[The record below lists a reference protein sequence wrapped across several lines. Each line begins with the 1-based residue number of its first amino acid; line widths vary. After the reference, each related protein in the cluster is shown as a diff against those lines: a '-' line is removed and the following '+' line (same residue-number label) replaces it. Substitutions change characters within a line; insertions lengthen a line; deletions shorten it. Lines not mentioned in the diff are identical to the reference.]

1 MSGFKKMALYEV
13 YLEDKKIDC
22 DIIDNLASRYHTTAN
37 CIRSTMW
44 HHVRLNG
51 MYTFKKTGQ
60 FVLYMNLTD
69 FDITPYVPKFTFESE
84 KEPTGFD
91 FIVMMLKDRK
101 ETRVALPINEK
112 NPAKYLPKLYELGF
126 DCKINT
132 YTDPSIRT
140 THRKPKEYYSIEV
153 VRYV

>member
-44 HHVRLNG
+44 HHVRLNK
-51 MYTFKKTGQ
+51 MYTFQKTGE
-60 FVLYMNLTD
+60 FVLYMNLSD
-69 FDITPYVPKFTFESE
+69 FDILPYVPKYTKKES
-84 KEPTGFD
+84 KEPTYEET
-91 FIVMMLKDRK
+91 MLMHLK
-101 ETRVALPINEK
+101 TYGNFALGSNEK

>member
-51 MYTFKKTGQ
+51 MYTFQKTGE
-60 FVLYMNLTD
+60 FVLYMNLSD
-69 FDITPYVPKFTFESE
+69 FDILPYVPKYTKKES
-84 KEPTGFD
+84 KEPTYEET
-91 FIVMMLKDRK
+91 MLMHLK
-101 ETRVALPINEK
+101 TYGNFALGSNEK

>member
-51 MYTFKKTGQ
+51 MYTFQKTGE
-60 FVLYMNLTD
+60 FVLYMNLSD
-69 FDITPYVPKFTFESE
+69 FDITPYVPKYTRKET
-84 KEPTGFD
+84 KEPTYEET
-91 FIVMMLKDRK
+91 MLMHLK
-101 ETRVALPINEK
+101 TYGNFALGSNEK

>member
-51 MYTFKKTGQ
+51 MYTFQKTGE
-60 FVLYMNLTD
+60 FVLYMNLCD
-69 FDITPYVPKFTFESE
+69 FDIIPYVPKYTRKET
-84 KEPTGFD
+84 KEPTYEET
-91 FIVMMLKDRK
+91 MLMHLR
-101 ETRVALPINEK
+101 TYGNFALGSNEK

-132 YTDPSIRT
+132 YVDPSIRT

-153 VRYV
+153 VKYV

>member
-13 YLEDKKIDC
+13 YLEDRKIDC

-51 MYTFKKTGQ
+51 MYTFKKTGE
-60 FVLYMNLTD
+60 FVLYMNLSD
-69 FDITPYVPKFTFESE
+69 FDILPYCPKYTRKET
-84 KEPTGFD
+84 KEPTYEET
-91 FIVMMLKDRK
+91 MLMHLK
-101 ETRVALPINEK
+101 TYGNFALGSNEK

-153 VRYV
+153 VKYV

>member
-1 MSGFKKMALYEV
+1 MRGFKKMALYEV
-13 YLEDKKIDC
+13 YLDDKKIDC

-51 MYTFKKTGQ
+51 MYTFQKTGE
-60 FVLYMNLTD
+60 FVLYMNLSD
-69 FDITPYVPKFTFESE
+69 FDIIPYVPKYTRKES
-84 KEPTGFD
+84 KEPTYEET
-91 FIVMMLKDRK
+91 MLMHLK
-101 ETRVALPINEK
+101 TYGNFALGSNEK

>member
-51 MYTFKKTGQ
+51 MYTFQKTGE
-60 FVLYMNLTD
+60 FVLYMSLS
-69 FDITPYVPKFTFESE
+69 DIDIIPYVPKYTRKET
-84 KEPTGFD
+84 KEPTYEET
-91 FIVMMLKDRK
+91 MLMHLKK
-101 ETRVALPINEK
+101 YGNFALGSNEK

-132 YTDPSIRT
+132 YVDPSIRT

>member
-44 HHVRLNG
+44 HHVRLNK
-51 MYTFKKTGQ
+51 MYTFKKTGE

-69 FDITPYVPKFTFESE
+69 FDILPYVPKYTRKET
-84 KEPTGFD
+84 KEPTYEET
-91 FIVMMLKDRK
+91 MLMHLK
-101 ETRVALPINEK
+101 TYGNFALGSNEK

-132 YTDPSIRT
+132 YVDPSIRT

>member
-44 HHVRLNG
+44 HHVRLNK
-51 MYTFKKTGQ
+51 MYTFKKTGE

-69 FDITPYVPKFTFESE
+69 FDIIPYCPKYTRKES
-84 KEPTGFD
+84 KEPTYEET
-91 FIVMMLKDRK
+91 MLMHLK
-101 ETRVALPINEK
+101 TYGNFALGSNEK

>member
-1 MSGFKKMALYEV
+1 MRGFKKMALYEV
-13 YLEDKKIDC
+13 YLDDKKIDC

-51 MYTFKKTGQ
+51 MYTFKKTGE
-60 FVLYMNLTD
+60 FVLYMNLSD
-69 FDITPYVPKFTFESE
+69 FDILPYVPKYTRKET
-84 KEPTGFD
+84 KEPTYEET
-91 FIVMMLKDRK
+91 MLMHLK
-101 ETRVALPINEK
+101 TYGNFALGSNEK

-132 YTDPSIRT
+132 YTDPSVRT

>member
-51 MYTFKKTGQ
+51 MYTFQKTGE
-60 FVLYMNLTD
+60 FVLYMKLSD
-69 FDITPYVPKFTFESE
+69 FDIIPYVPKYFKKES
-84 KEPTGFD
+84 KEPTYEET
-91 FIVMMLKDRK
+91 MLMHLK
-101 ETRVALPINEK
+101 TYGNFALGSNEK

>member
-13 YLEDKKIDC
+13 YLEDKKVDC

-44 HHVRLNG
+44 HHVRLNK
-51 MYTFKKTGQ
+51 MYTFKKTGE
-60 FVLYMNLTD
+60 FVLYMNLSD
-69 FDITPYVPKFTFESE
+69 FDIIPYVPKYTRKES
-84 KEPTGFD
+84 KEPTYEETM
-91 FIVMMLKDRK
+91 IMHLK
-101 ETRVALPINEK
+101 TYGNFALGRNEK

>member
-51 MYTFKKTGQ
+51 MYTFQKTGA
-60 FVLYMNLTD
+60 FVLYMNLSD
-69 FDITPYVPKFTFESE
+69 FDILPYVPKYTRKET
-84 KEPTGFD
+84 KEPTYEET
-91 FIVMMLKDRK
+91 MLMHLK
-101 ETRVALPINEK
+101 TYGNFALGSNEK

-140 THRKPKEYYSIEV
+140 TRRKPKEYYSIEV
-153 VRYV
+153 VKYV

>member
-44 HHVRLNG
+44 HHVRLNKI
-51 MYTFKKTGQ
+51 YTFKKTGD
-60 FVLYMNLTD
+60 FVLYMNLSD
-69 FDITPYVPKFTFESE
+69 FDILPYVPKYTKKES
-84 KEPTGFD
+84 KEPTYEET
-91 FIVMMLKDRK
+91 MLMHLK
-101 ETRVALPINEK
+101 TYGNFALGSNEK

-132 YTDPSIRT
+132 YIDPSVRT

>member
-37 CIRSTMW
+37 CIRSTIW

-51 MYTFKKTGQ
+51 MYTFQKTGE
-60 FVLYMNLTD
+60 FVLYMNLSD
-69 FDITPYVPKFTFESE
+69 FDIIPYVPKYTRKET
-84 KEPTGFD
+84 KEPTYEET
-91 FIVMMLKDRK
+91 MLMHLK
-101 ETRVALPINEK
+101 TYGNFALGSNEK

>member
-1 MSGFKKMALYEV
+1 MRGFKKMALYEV
-13 YLEDKKIDC
+13 YLDDKKIDC

-51 MYTFKKTGQ
+51 MYTFKKTGE
-60 FVLYMNLTD
+60 FVLYMNLSD
-69 FDITPYVPKFTFESE
+69 FDIIPYVPKYTRKET
-84 KEPTGFD
+84 KEPTYEET
-91 FIVMMLKDRK
+91 MLMHLK
-101 ETRVALPINEK
+101 TYGNFALGSNEK

-132 YTDPSIRT
+132 YVDPSTRT

-153 VRYV
+153 VKYV

>member
-1 MSGFKKMALYEV
+1 MSGFKKMALYDV
-13 YLEDKKIDC
+13 YLDDKKIDC

-51 MYTFKKTGQ
+51 MYTFKKTGE
-60 FVLYMNLTD
+60 FVLYMNLSD
-69 FDITPYVPKFTFESE
+69 FDIIPYVPKYFKKES
-84 KEPTGFD
+84 KEPTYEET
-91 FIVMMLKDRK
+91 MLMHLK
-101 ETRVALPINEK
+101 TYGNFALGSNEK

-153 VRYV
+153 VKYV

>member
-1 MSGFKKMALYEV
+1 MSGFKKMALYDV
-13 YLEDKKIDC
+13 YLDDKKIDC

-44 HHVRLNG
+44 HHVRLNK
-51 MYTFKKTGQ
+51 MYTFQKTGE

-69 FDITPYVPKFTFESE
+69 FDITPYCPKYTRKEI
-84 KEPTGFD
+84 KEPTYEET
-91 FIVMMLKDRK
+91 MLMHLK
-101 ETRVALPINEK
+101 TYGNFALGSNEK

-153 VRYV
+153 VKYV

>member
-51 MYTFKKTGQ
+51 MYTFQKTGA
-60 FVLYMNLTD
+60 FVLYMSLSD
-69 FDITPYVPKFTFESE
+69 FDIIPYVPKYTRKET
-84 KEPTGFD
+84 KEPTYEET
-91 FIVMMLKDRK
+91 MLMHLR
-101 ETRVALPINEK
+101 TYGNFALGSNEK

-132 YTDPSIRT
+132 YTDPSVRT
-140 THRKPKEYYSIEV
+140 KHRKPKEYYSIEV

>member
-44 HHVRLNG
+44 HHVKLNKI
-51 MYTFKKTGQ
+51 YTFKKTGD
-60 FVLYMNLTD
+60 FVLYMNLSD
-69 FDITPYVPKFTFESE
+69 FDILPYVPKYTKKES
-84 KEPTGFD
+84 KEPTYEET
-91 FIVMMLKDRK
+91 MLMHLK
-101 ETRVALPINEK
+101 TYGNFALGSNEK

>member
-1 MSGFKKMALYEV
+1 MRGFKKMALYEV

-51 MYTFKKTGQ
+51 MYTFKKTGE
-60 FVLYMNLTD
+60 FVLYMNLSD
-69 FDITPYVPKFTFESE
+69 FDILPYVPKYTRKET
-84 KEPTGFD
+84 KEPTYEET
-91 FIVMMLKDRK
+91 MLMHLK
-101 ETRVALPINEK
+101 TYGNFALGSNEK

-132 YTDPSIRT
+132 YVDPSIRT

>member
-60 FVLYMNLTD
+60 FVLYMNLSD
-69 FDITPYVPKFTFESE
+69 FDILPYVPKYTRKET
-84 KEPTGFD
+84 KEPTYED
-91 FIVMMLKDRK
+91 TMLMHLK
-101 ETRVALPINEK
+101 TYGNFALGSNEK

-132 YTDPSIRT
+132 YVDPSIRT

-153 VRYV
+153 VKYV

>member
-13 YLEDKKIDC
+13 YIEDKKIDC

-51 MYTFKKTGQ
+51 MYTFNKTGE
-60 FVLYMNLTD
+60 FVLYMNLSD
-69 FDITPYVPKFTFESE
+69 FDIIPYVPKYTRKET
-84 KEPTGFD
+84 KEPTYEET
-91 FIVMMLKDRK
+91 MLMHLK
-101 ETRVALPINEK
+101 TYGNFALGSNEK

>member
-1 MSGFKKMALYEV
+1 MSGFKKMALYDV

-51 MYTFKKTGQ
+51 MYTFQKTGE
-60 FVLYMNLTD
+60 FVLYMNLSD
-69 FDITPYVPKFTFESE
+69 FDIIPYVPKYTRKKT
-84 KEPTGFD
+84 KEPTYEET
-91 FIVMMLKDRK
+91 MLMHLK
-101 ETRVALPINEK
+101 TYGNFALGSNEK

>member
-1 MSGFKKMALYEV
+1 MSGFKKMALYDV

-44 HHVRLNG
+44 HHARLNG
-51 MYTFKKTGQ
+51 IYTFQKTGE
-60 FVLYMNLTD
+60 FVLYMNLSD
-69 FDITPYVPKFTFESE
+69 FDILPYVPKYTRKES
-84 KEPTGFD
+84 KEPTYEET
-91 FIVMMLKDRK
+91 MLMHLK
-101 ETRVALPINEK
+101 TYGNFALGSNEK

-132 YTDPSIRT
+132 YVDPSIRT

>member
-51 MYTFKKTGQ
+51 MYTFQKTGA
-60 FVLYMNLTD
+60 FVLYMNLSD
-69 FDITPYVPKFTFESE
+69 FDIIPYCPKYFKKES
-84 KEPTGFD
+84 KEPTT
-91 FIVMMLKDRK
+91 MLMHLK
-101 ETRVALPINEK
+101 TYGNFALGSNEK

-132 YTDPSIRT
+132 YVDPSIRT

>member
-44 HHVRLNG
+44 HHVKLNK
-51 MYTFKKTGQ
+51 MYTFKKTGE
-60 FVLYMNLTD
+60 FVLYMNLSD
-69 FDITPYVPKFTFESE
+69 FDILPYCPKYTRKES
-84 KEPTGFD
+84 KEPTYEET
-91 FIVMMLKDRK
+91 MLMHLK
-101 ETRVALPINEK
+101 TYGNFALGSNEK

-132 YTDPSIRT
+132 YTDPSVRT

-153 VRYV
+153 VKYV

>member
-44 HHVRLNG
+44 HHVRLNK
-51 MYTFKKTGQ
+51 MYTFKKTGE
-60 FVLYMNLTD
+60 FVLYMNLSD
-69 FDITPYVPKFTFESE
+69 FDILPYVPKYTRKES
-84 KEPTGFD
+84 KEPTYEET
-91 FIVMMLKDRK
+91 MLMHLK
-101 ETRVALPINEK
+101 TYGNFALGSNEK

-132 YTDPSIRT
+132 YVDPSIRT

-153 VRYV
+153 VKYV

>member
-44 HHVRLNG
+44 HHVKLNKI
-51 MYTFKKTGQ
+51 YTFKKTGDY
-60 FVLYMNLTD
+60 VLYMNLSD

-84 KEPTGFD
+84 KEPTYEETM
-91 FIVMMLKDRK
+91 IMHLK
-101 ETRVALPINEK
+101 TYGNFALGRNEK
-112 NPAKYLPKLYELGF
+112 NPARYLPMLYEKGF

-153 VRYV
+153 VNYV

>member
-44 HHVRLNG
+44 HHVKLNKI
-51 MYTFKKTGQ
+51 YTFKKTGD
-60 FVLYMNLTD
+60 FVLYMNLSD
-69 FDITPYVPKFTFESE
+69 FDILPYVPKYTKKES
-84 KEPTGFD
+84 KEPTYEET
-91 FIVMMLKDRK
+91 MLMHLK
-101 ETRVALPINEK
+101 TYGNFALGSNEK

-132 YTDPSIRT
+132 YVDPSIRT

>member
-51 MYTFKKTGQ
+51 MYMT
-60 FVLYMNLTD
+60 LTS
-69 FDITPYVPKFTFESE
+69 FRMFQNTS
-84 KEPTGFD
+84 
-91 FIVMMLKDRK
+91 R
-101 ETRVALPINEK
+101 RNRK
-112 NPAKYLPKLYELGF
+112 NPLMKKR
-126 DCKINT
+126 C
-132 YTDPSIRT
+132 
-140 THRKPKEYYSIEV
+140 
-153 VRYV
+153 

>member
-44 HHVRLNG
+44 HHARLNG
-51 MYTFKKTGQ
+51 MYTFQKTGQ
-60 FVLYMNLTD
+60 FVLYMNLAD
-69 FDITPYVPKFTFESE
+69 FDIIPYVPKYTRKES
-84 KEPTGFD
+84 KEPTYEET
-91 FIVMMLKDRK
+91 MLMHLK
-101 ETRVALPINEK
+101 TYGNFALGSNEK

-132 YTDPSIRT
+132 YVDPSIRT

>member
-1 MSGFKKMALYEV
+1 MRGFKKMALYEV

-51 MYTFKKTGQ
+51 MYTFQKTGE
-60 FVLYMNLTD
+60 FVLYMNLSD
-69 FDITPYVPKFTFESE
+69 FDILPYVPKYTRKET
-84 KEPTGFD
+84 KEPTYEET
-91 FIVMMLKDRK
+91 MLMHLK
-101 ETRVALPINEK
+101 TYGNFALGSNEK

-140 THRKPKEYYSIEV
+140 THRKPKEYYTIEV

>member
-44 HHVRLNG
+44 HHVRLNK

-60 FVLYMNLTD
+60 FVLYMNLSD
-69 FDITPYVPKFTFESE
+69 FDILPYCPKYTRKET
-84 KEPTGFD
+84 KEPTYEET
-91 FIVMMLKDRK
+91 MLMHLK
-101 ETRVALPINEK
+101 TYGNFALGSNEK

>member
-1 MSGFKKMALYEV
+1 MSGFKKMALYDV

-51 MYTFKKTGQ
+51 MYTFKKTGE
-60 FVLYMNLTD
+60 FVLYMNLSD
-69 FDITPYVPKFTFESE
+69 FDIIPYVPKYTRKET
-84 KEPTGFD
+84 KEPTYEET
-91 FIVMMLKDRK
+91 MLMHLR
-101 ETRVALPINEK
+101 TYGNFALGGNEK

-132 YTDPSIRT
+132 YVDPSIRT

>member
-1 MSGFKKMALYEV
+1 MRGFKKMALYEV

-51 MYTFKKTGQ
+51 MYTFKKTGE
-60 FVLYMNLTD
+60 FVLYMNLSD
-69 FDITPYVPKFTFESE
+69 FDILPYVPKYTRKET
-84 KEPTGFD
+84 KEPTYEET
-91 FIVMMLKDRK
+91 MLMHLK
-101 ETRVALPINEK
+101 TYGNFALGSNEK

-132 YTDPSIRT
+132 YTDPSVRT

-153 VRYV
+153 VKYV

>member
-1 MSGFKKMALYEV
+1 MSGFKKMALYDV

-44 HHVRLNG
+44 HHVRLNK
-51 MYTFKKTGQ
+51 MYTFQKTGQ
-60 FVLYMNLTD
+60 FVLYMSLSD
-69 FDITPYVPKFTFESE
+69 FDILPYVPKYTRKET
-84 KEPTGFD
+84 KEPTYEET
-91 FIVMMLKDRK
+91 MLMHLK
-101 ETRVALPINEK
+101 TYGNFALGSNEK

-132 YTDPSIRT
+132 YVDPSIRT

>member
-1 MSGFKKMALYEV
+1 MSGFKKMALYDV

-51 MYTFKKTGQ
+51 MYTFQKTGE
-60 FVLYMNLTD
+60 FVLYMNLSD
-69 FDITPYVPKFTFESE
+69 FDIMPYVPKYT
-84 KEPTGFD
+84 
-91 FIVMMLKDRK
+91 RK
-101 ETRVALPINEK
+101 ETKESTYEETMLMHLKTYGNFALGSNEK

-132 YTDPSIRT
+132 YVDPSIRT

-153 VRYV
+153 VKYV